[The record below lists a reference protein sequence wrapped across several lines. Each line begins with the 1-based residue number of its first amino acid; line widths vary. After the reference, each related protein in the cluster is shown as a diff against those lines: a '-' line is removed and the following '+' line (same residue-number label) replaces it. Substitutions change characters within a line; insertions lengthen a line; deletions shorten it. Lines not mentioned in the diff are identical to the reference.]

1 MAIKID
7 TQKEIIFG
15 SSNPNV
21 SRILSAKEKNEDLW
35 KIAPHIYTT
44 NLIDKPENIVRRNLI
59 GILAYR
65 IPTPSSATGIS
76 MHQWKHIIR

>member
-1 MAIKID
+1 MTIKID

-21 SRILSAKEKNEDLW
+21 SRILLAKEKNGELR
-35 KIAPHIYTT
+35 KIAPHIYIT
-44 NLIDKPENIVRRNLI
+44 NLIDKLENIVRRNLI

-65 IPTPSSATGIS
+65 IPTPSSATGVSI
-76 MHQWKHIIR
+76 HQWKHIIR